1 MSPVADDVTVVV
13 PTLGT
18 SPYLSEA
25 VESALAE
32 APAEVVVVANG
43 GADVELEGVRILRR
57 DEPGR
62 SEARNLGVEAARTPL
77 VAFLDDDDLAL
88 PGRLERQR
96 AALAEA
102 WWAPLAFGRIRVVDA
117 KGQPHSDWN
126 RLLNK
131 RFARVTRARAVSYED
146 VLAVQAPI
154 YTSATMVRRDAF
166 LAVGGFDA
174 AFEAYEDLDLYLRL
188 ARVGDLLPV
197 EGEPV
202 TTYRL
207 HGANTPSPR
216 LYEGALRVTEKH
228 LPRTSGRARRLLLER
243 RVDALWGLGRAADA
257 RRAALRALLEEPAL
271 LVRPRFAKRLI
282 ATLALRQRQSEAL
295 GS

>member
-1 MSPVADDVTVVV
+1 LSDVAVVI
-13 PTLGT
+13 PTLGE
-18 SPYLSEA
+18 SPYLPEA

-32 APAEVVVVANG
+32 QPAEVIVVVNG
-43 GADVELEGVRILRR
+43 GGEVDVPGARVLRR
-57 DEPGR
+57 DERGR
-62 SEARNLGVEAARTPL
+62 SAARNLGVEAARTPF
-77 VAFLDDDDLAL
+77 VAFLDDDDAAL

-96 AALAEA
+96 AALEAA
-102 WWAPLAFGRIRVVDA
+102 WWAPLAFGRIRVVDGDG
-117 KGQPHSDWN
+117 KPRDDWN
-126 RLLNK
+126 RLLDR
-131 RFARVTRARAVSYED
+131 RFARLAQARAVSYED

-166 LAVGGFDA
+166 LAVGGFDP

-188 ARVGDLLPV
+188 ARSGDLLAV
-197 EGEPV
+197 DGDPV

-216 LYEGALRVTEKH
+216 LYEGALRVAEKH

-257 RRAALRALLEEPAL
+257 RRAAMRALLEEAARL
-271 LVRPRFAKRLI
+271 HHPRFARRLA
-282 ATLALRQRQSEAL
+282 ATTLRR
-295 GS
+295 

>member
-1 MSPVADDVTVVV
+1 MSSEVTVVV
-13 PTLGT
+13 PTLGV
-18 SPYLSEA
+18 SPYLREA

-32 APAEVVVVANG
+32 RPAEVVVVVNG
-43 GADVELEGVRILRR
+43 GVEVDVPGARILRR

-62 SEARNLGVEAARTPL
+62 SEARNLGVEAAHTPL

-96 AALAEA
+96 AALEGA
-102 WWAPLAFGRIRVVDA
+102 WWAPLAFGRVAVVD
-117 KGQPHSDWN
+117 GEGRPREDWN
-126 RLLNK
+126 RLLDR
-131 RFARVTRARAVSYED
+131 RFARLARAGAVSYED

-166 LAVGGFDA
+166 LAVGGFDP

-188 ARVGDLLPV
+188 ARVGDLLAV
-197 EGEPV
+197 DGEPV

-216 LYEGALRVTEKH
+216 LYDGALRVAEKH

-243 RVDALWGLGRAADA
+243 RVDALWGLGRVADA
-257 RRAALRALLEEPAL
+257 RRAALRALVEEPAL
-271 LVRPRFAKRLI
+271 VLHPRFARRL
-282 ATLALRQRQSEAL
+282 AGAVLRR
-295 GS
+295 

>member
-1 MSPVADDVTVVV
+1 MAAPQAAPQVTVVI
-13 PTLGT
+13 PTLGE
-18 SPYLSEA
+18 SPYLREA

-32 APAEVVVVANG
+32 RPAEVVVVVNG
-43 GADVELEGVRILRR
+43 GGEVELEGVRILRR
-57 DEPGR
+57 GEPGR

-77 VAFLDDDDLAL
+77 VAFLDDDDAAL

-102 WWAPLAFGRIRVVDA
+102 WWAPLAFGRVRVVDGA
-117 KGQPHSDWN
+117 GAPDEDWN
-126 RLLNK
+126 RLLDS
-131 RFARVTRARAVSYED
+131 RFARLGRAASYED

-154 YTSATMVRRDAF
+154 YTSATMVRREAF
-166 LAVGGFDA
+166 LAVGGFDP

-188 ARVGDLLPV
+188 ARLGDLLPV
-197 EGEPV
+197 DGEPV

-216 LYEGALRVTEKH
+216 LYDGALRVAEKH

-243 RVDALWGLGRAADA
+243 RVDALWGLGRFADA
-257 RRAALRALLEEPAL
+257 RRAALAALVEEPRLAL
-271 LVRPRFAKRLI
+271 RPRFVKRL
-282 ATLALRQRQSEAL
+282 AGALLR
-295 GS
+295 G

>member
-18 SPYLSEA
+18 SPYLGEA

-43 GADVELEGVRILRR
+43 GADVDLEGVRILRR
-57 DEPGR
+57 GEPGR

-102 WWAPLAFGRIRVVDA
+102 WWAPLAFGRIRVVD
-117 KGQPHSDWN
+117 GEGRPQNDWN
-126 RLLNK
+126 RLLDK

-207 HGANTPSPR
+207 HGANTPSPQ

-257 RRAALRALLEEPAL
+257 RRAALRAVLEEPAL

-282 ATLALRQRQSEAL
+282 ALALRQRQSEAL